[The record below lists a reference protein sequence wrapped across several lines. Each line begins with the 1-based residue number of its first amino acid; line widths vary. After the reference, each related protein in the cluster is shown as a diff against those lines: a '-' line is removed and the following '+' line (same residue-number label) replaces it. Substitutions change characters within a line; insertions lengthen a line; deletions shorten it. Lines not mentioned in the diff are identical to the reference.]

1 MSFPVV
7 AGGSALIFA
16 ASASVL
22 SPFAMAAL
30 GFVGLGEA
38 FCIKFYKSKYV
49 CTLETFY
56 DAKNFKTQ
64 KSRKKII
71 N

>member
-1 MSFPVV
+1 M

-38 FCIKFYKSKYV
+38 FCIKFYKYV
-49 CTLETFY
+49 CMYRVIE
-56 DAKNFKTQ
+56 KEGQ
-64 KSRKKII
+64 KLQGYYAT
-71 N
+71 